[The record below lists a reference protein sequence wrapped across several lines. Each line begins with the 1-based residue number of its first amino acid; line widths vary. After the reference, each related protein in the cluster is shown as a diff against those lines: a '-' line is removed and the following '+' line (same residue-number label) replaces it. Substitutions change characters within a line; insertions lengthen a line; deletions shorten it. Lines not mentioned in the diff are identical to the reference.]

1 MRISDWSSDVCS
13 SDLFGDGSVV
23 ILRTPGHTPGH
34 AALLVHLPQN
44 GPIIFTGDLW
54 YTCRCRTTRNIPSNN
69 TDRAQ
74 TYESRARNE
83 GLAREYGARIFIQHE
98 RDDWESNMR
107 YPELFH

>member
-1 MRISDWSSDVCS
+1 MCREEARQSKEFKNYNALEHAQVRPFTSDHDV
-13 SDLFGDGSVV
+13 FGDGSVV

-74 TYESRARNE
+74 TYESKIGRASC
-83 GLAREYGARIFIQHE
+83 RERVCQYV
-98 RDDWESNMR
+98 
-107 YPELFH
+107 